1 MSTTVLVTGGAGF
14 IGSALC
20 RFLIKETDAHV
31 ICLDLL
37 TYAGDLRSLKVI
49 EDDPRFSF
57 VKADIKD
64 QATVAALLDKHR
76 PDFIMH
82 LAAESHVD
90 RSISGAAL
98 FIETNIVGT
107 FQLLEAARGYWSG
120 LPEQKKHKFRFLH
133 VSTDEVYGTLGE
145 EGLFSETTPYSP
157 NSPYSASK
165 AASDHLANA
174 WYHTYGLP
182 VVVSNCSNNYGPY
195 QFPEKL
201 IPRMITTA
209 LEHGDLPIYGKGDNV
224 RDWLHVDDHAAALW
238 LVVNE
243 GRLGEKYNIG
253 GRNERRNVDVVRAI
267 CTALDN
273 LGPKSPQGGYESL
286 ITYVTDRLGHD
297 QRYAI
302 DATKV
307 ETELGW
313 KARYNFDTGL
323 AATIEWYLAN
333 EWWWRPHKNTAEAI
347 YRTKAV

>member
-1 MSTTVLVTGGAGF
+1 MSNTVLVTGGAGF

-20 RFLIKETDAHV
+20 RYLIKETDARV

-37 TYAGDLRSLKVI
+37 TYAGDLRSLKDV
-49 EDDPRFSF
+49 ESDSRFSF
-57 VKADIKD
+57 VKADIAD
-64 QATVAALLDKHR
+64 VTVVDALLTEYK
-76 PDFIMH
+76 PDVVMH

-90 RSISGAAL
+90 RSISGAAP
-98 FIETNIVGT
+98 FIKTNIVGT
-107 FQLLEAARGYWSG
+107 FQLLETVRGYWSA
-120 LPEQKKHKFRFLH
+120 LPEQEKRQFRFLH
-133 VSTDEVYGTLGE
+133 VSTDEVYGTLGD
-145 EGLFSETTPYSP
+145 EGFFEETTPYSP

-174 WYHTYGLP
+174 WHHTYGLP
-182 VVVSNCSNNYGPY
+182 VIISNCSNNYGPY

-209 LEHGDLPIYGKGDNV
+209 LEHRALPIYGRGDNV
-224 RDWLHVDDHAAALW
+224 RDWLHVEDHAAALW
-238 LVVNE
+238 LVIKK

-273 LGPKSPQGGYESL
+273 FGPKAPQGGYENL

-297 QRYAI
+297 HRYAI
-302 DATKV
+302 DASKI

-313 KARYNFDTGL
+313 KAKYNFDTGL

-333 EWWWRPHKNTAEAI
+333 EWWWRPHQNAAEAL
-347 YRTKAV
+347 YKTKTP